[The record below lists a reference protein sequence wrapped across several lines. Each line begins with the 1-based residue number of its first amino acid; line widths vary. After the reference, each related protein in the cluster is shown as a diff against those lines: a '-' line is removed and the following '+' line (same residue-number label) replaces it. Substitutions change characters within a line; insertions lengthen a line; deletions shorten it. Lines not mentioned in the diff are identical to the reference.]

1 MSSPPGWTFEPTDAG
16 TVVTVAGVARG
27 GARWERALDN
37 IFGTQKVVTKQFQ
50 ARVGRIKAAMEK
62 QASATA

>member
-1 MSSPPGWTFEPTDAG
+1 M
-16 TVVTVAGVARG
+16 TVAGVARG

-50 ARVGRIKAAMEK
+50 ARVGRIKAATEK